1 MEMTITI
8 ELIFALVTAVI
19 TAILGTILKDK
30 VIPAR
35 FIPLQNLVIGLI
47 SAGLAIAFG
56 LFNNIPIA
64 IFTCL
69 AISMGVGGTYD
80 LTQTN
85 KKQ

>member
-1 MEMTITI
+1 MQITI
-8 ELIFALVTAVI
+8 ELIFSLVMAIVTG
-19 TAILGTILKDK
+19 ILGTILKDK
-30 VIPAR
+30 VVPSR

-56 LFNNIPIA
+56 LFDNIPIA

-85 KKQ
+85 KKK